1 MLVFAYVNT
10 STYSLIP
17 MYLSY
22 SQIKRPILS
31 HTNIFSLYQ
40 AGCTIIHEHLYT
52 YIWTQ
57 THSILHIY
65 EYAHTFMHMLTPSHK
80 DTLVHLVTLNIKQI
94 YSHTQTDTYTIH
106 SQTHAD
112 AQQSK
117 LWPWSHTH
125 IYSHCIYKG
134 LPDSSVGKESACNA
148 GDLSLIPGSGRSA
161 GKGIGHPLEHSWASL
176 VAQLVKHLPAKRKTW
191 VRSPGWQDPLEKG
204 KTTHSSVLA
213 WRIPRTIQ
221 SMGLQRVGQDWSD

>member
-57 THSILHIY
+57 THSIPHIY

-112 AQQSK
+112 AEQSK
-117 LWPWSHTH
+117 LWTWSHTH
-125 IYSHCIYKG
+125 IYSHTVYTRG
-134 LPDSSVGKESACNA
+134 F
-148 GDLSLIPGSGRSA
+148 LI
-161 GKGIGHPLEHSWASL
+161 
-176 VAQLVKHLPAKRKTW
+176 AQLVKNLPAMQEASVW
-191 VRSPGWQDPLEKG
+191 FLGQEDWLEK
-204 KTTHSSVLA
+204 
-213 WRIPRTIQ
+213 R
-221 SMGLQRVGQDWSD
+221 